1 MGLLTNQHTDSGL
14 LPLPGVRLSKSKFLS
29 GLQCPKRL
37 YLEIHAPELAT
48 KPDEQQQAILDM
60 GSEVG
65 VLARRRFSNGVLVE
79 ADHRHPTAAL
89 EQTAKLVAN
98 PNVPAIF
105 EGAFEYDRIL
115 VRVDILERLEPGV
128 DGAPRWRL
136 IEVKSSTRVKETH
149 LEDLAVQTHVVKGA
163 GLSVAGS
170 WLLHINSQY
179 SYQGHELD
187 LEELFALYDLTA
199 VVAEREPHVAGRVRG
214 MRDVLTGTS
223 PPQVDPDNHC
233 HTPYSCPFWNHCI
246 KDKPARWIYHL
257 PGGERTYRQLTRL
270 GIGTIDDI
278 PQDFKL
284 TTLQRLMKEERE
296 WIGPRL
302 KSRLE
307 DVQFPVHHLDFETC
321 MPAIPKFPLTRPYL
335 AIPTQ
340 WSNHIELADGSVRHE
355 EYLCDDPRDPRPM
368 FLSTLLESL
377 GQEGSICVYSSYER
391 TILERLAGAYPQFA
405 AELQRVIGRLWDLLA
420 VVREQ
425 YYHPGFQG
433 SFSIKSVMPALVPGL
448 SYSDLEIQDGG
459 VAAHAYAHML
469 FEETDWVE
477 RERIRE
483 ALMRY
488 CERDTFAMLQVRR
501 ILLEKVRSSGV
512 P

>member
-163 GLSVAGS
+163 G
-170 WLLHINSQY
+170 
-179 SYQGHELD
+179 
-187 LEELFALYDLTA
+187 
-199 VVAEREPHVAGRVRG
+199 
-214 MRDVLTGTS
+214 
-223 PPQVDPDNHC
+223 
-233 HTPYSCPFWNHCI
+233 
-246 KDKPARWIYHL
+246 
-257 PGGERTYRQLTRL
+257 
-270 GIGTIDDI
+270 
-278 PQDFKL
+278 
-284 TTLQRLMKEERE
+284 
-296 WIGPRL
+296 
-302 KSRLE
+302 
-307 DVQFPVHHLDFETC
+307 
-321 MPAIPKFPLTRPYL
+321 
-335 AIPTQ
+335 
-340 WSNHIELADGSVRHE
+340 
-355 EYLCDDPRDPRPM
+355 
-368 FLSTLLESL
+368 
-377 GQEGSICVYSSYER
+377 
-391 TILERLAGAYPQFA
+391 
-405 AELQRVIGRLWDLLA
+405 
-420 VVREQ
+420 
-425 YYHPGFQG
+425 
-433 SFSIKSVMPALVPGL
+433 
-448 SYSDLEIQDGG
+448 
-459 VAAHAYAHML
+459 
-469 FEETDWVE
+469 
-477 RERIRE
+477 
-483 ALMRY
+483 
-488 CERDTFAMLQVRR
+488 
-501 ILLEKVRSSGV
+501 
-512 P
+512 